1 METATNTRPMVVGTD
16 SGGQARP
23 GTLTRS
29 LDVSSTGE
37 AAFALLCEVEKWP
50 VWLSFL
56 KSARRLDSGP
66 LNTGSEIALRGSIPG
81 EEEELYE
88 VDRFIGGHAI
98 SLVGAFSVRRRLD
111 FRVEAKSASVRVVV
125 RVDYPSYGGLLGAI
139 YDRITARRRLEAA
152 LTDSLVHFKGL
163 VEFGGS
169 KDAILED
176 F

>member
-1 METATNTRPMVVGTD
+1 LETVTNTRAMAVATD
-16 SGGQARP
+16 MGGQSRP
-23 GTLTRS
+23 GTLIRS
-29 LDVSSTGE
+29 LDVSSNTD

-56 KSARRLDSGP
+56 KSARRVDSGP
-66 LNTGSEIALRGSIPG
+66 LGVGSEIALRGSIPG

-88 VDRFIGGHAI
+88 IDRFLAGHAL
-98 SLVGAFSVRRRLD
+98 SLVGAYSIRRRLD
-111 FRVEAKSASVRVVV
+111 FRVEAKSASVRVVI

-139 YDRITARRRLEAA
+139 YDRMTARRRLEAA
-152 LTDSLVHFKGL
+152 LTESLVHFKGL

-169 KDAILED
+169 KDAVLED